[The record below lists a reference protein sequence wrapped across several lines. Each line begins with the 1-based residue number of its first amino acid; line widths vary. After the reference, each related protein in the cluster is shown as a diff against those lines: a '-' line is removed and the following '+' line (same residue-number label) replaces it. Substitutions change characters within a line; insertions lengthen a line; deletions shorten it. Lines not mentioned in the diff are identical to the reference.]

1 MITRSVVSF
10 VLALV
15 LVGALVEL
23 SCVAA
28 EHGSNRR
35 GAPAGLVTDG
45 VETDPPS
52 ALEIDGSEASEGAAG
67 PALTR

>member
-1 MITRSVVSF
+1 MITRAVVSL

-28 EHGSNRR
+28 EHGPNSRE
-35 GAPAGLVTDG
+35 APAGLVTDG

-52 ALEIDGSEASEGAAG
+52 ALEIDGGAASEGVPS